1 MTPVERVERML
12 SMEARM
18 PQKDAAGI
26 FIPSGMDASVKVK
39 VMEDVLKIMREK
51 KQDDRGY

>member
-26 FIPSGMDASVKVK
+26 FIPSGLDAAVKVK